1 MKFYLI
7 ENEGCE
13 TLGCELTKKA
23 AYERAAAYG
32 YKKNEV
38 EIEVLDID
46 VTAEN
51 MRRILGGEG
60 GYAN

>member
-7 ENEGCE
+7 ENEGGE

-23 AYERAAAYG
+23 AYARAESKG
-32 YKKNEV
+32 YTK
-38 EIEVLDID
+38 IEVCLYCMDID
-46 VTAEN
+46 VNAEN
-51 MRRILGGEG
+51 MRRILSGEG